1 MRKREEQLLAHLLTG
16 GDDSA
21 ANELLG
27 SFYNGYPVERLRPL
41 LQSDND
47 SAVMAGA
54 WIASELAER
63 SAPLM
68 NELFRLLNHPL
79 RYVRFFI
86 LDAVLDSTANEH
98 GEVVARAIMLIR
110 DPDEAVRWKALGFLA
125 YATKDQLSSAL
136 TYLDNQGDSTLL
148 AWLLRTGITQTDMQ
162 EIITRLN
169 DPDSLTRMFAVA
181 AAARLGQH
189 NSVPLEHACSFGEPA
204 CVREKSVN
212 GLMNSPKN
220 PGEALLLDQCSPT
233 GGGTSGD

>member
-1 MRKREEQLLAHLLTG
+1 
-16 GDDSA
+16 
-21 ANELLG
+21 
-27 SFYNGYPVERLRPL
+27 
-41 LQSDND
+41 
-47 SAVMAGA
+47 
-54 WIASELAER
+54 
-63 SAPLM
+63 M

-110 DPDEAVRWKALGFLA
+110 DPDEAMRWKALGFLA

-189 NSVPLEHACSFGEPA
+189 NSVPLEHAA
-204 CVREKSVN
+204 
-212 GLMNSPKN
+212 NSTDSDVSAFAKD
-220 PGEALLLDQCSPT
+220 ELELLRL
-233 GGGTSGD
+233 